1 MDEHKCDKCGTNV
14 PNGYGYYRGDDRMC
28 YECYNAKVFILIDMI
43 TGTVMNYDDNVVID
57 RKSTR
62 LNSSH

>member
-1 MDEHKCDKCGTNV
+1 MAKENIQVSEEKVGFVKGTINELKQV
-14 PNGYGYYRGDDRMC
+14 TWPTRK
-28 YECYNAKVFILIDMI
+28 ELAIKTSIVLA
-43 TGTVMNYDDNVVID
+43 VVID